1 MGRRKHKKHEHEH
14 IDESWL
20 IPYADLL
27 TLLLALFI
35 VLFASSQVDVEK
47 LQKFSQTFN
56 VIFDGG
62 DGVMEQPTVS
72 EPVIPT
78 EEEPVDEV
86 TVDEK
91 MAEVK
96 KDQDEL
102 RDLQERL
109 QLYID
114 ENGLDSQFSTEL
126 KSEGLLI
133 TIRDQVLFPSGSATV
148 REEDEVIADE
158 LARLLVMDPP
168 REIVISGH
176 TDNVPISNAQFD
188 SNWELSVIRA
198 VSFMEIL
205 LNNTSLD
212 PTLFSAKGF
221 GEFSPIG
228 DNKTIE
234 GRAQNRRVE
243 VLVRPRVVE

>member
-1 MGRRKHKKHEHEH
+1 MGKRRHKKHEHEH

-72 EPVIPT
+72 EPIIP
-78 EEEPVDEV
+78 EEEVPLDDLTDE
-86 TVDEK
+86 EK
-91 MAEVK
+91 MAEVE
-96 KDQDEL
+96 KDQEEL
-102 RDLQERL
+102 RELQERL
-109 QLYID
+109 QNYIN

-148 REEDEVIADE
+148 RKEDEVIANE
-158 LARLLVMDPP
+158 LAKLLVMDPP

-176 TDNVPISNAQFD
+176 TDNVPIRNAQFD

-205 LNNTSLD
+205 LNNASLD

-221 GEFSPIG
+221 GEFTPIA
-228 DNKTIE
+228 DNESVE